1 MKLTVSQND
10 EKMMFEQAIERMEEI
25 ISRLSDG
32 NLGIDDSVALY
43 EEGVK
48 LAAFCDE
55 KIKEAQR
62 KITLL
67 QEKEN
72 V

>member
-1 MKLTVSQND
+1 MSQND
-10 EKMMFEQAIERMEEI
+10 EKMTFEQAIERMEQI
-25 ISRLSDG
+25 ISRLSGG
-32 NLGIDDSVALY
+32 NLGIDESVALY

>member
-1 MKLTVSQND
+1 MSQND
-10 EKMMFEQAIERMEEI
+10 EKKTFEQAIERMEQI

-32 NLGIDDSVALY
+32 NLGIDESVALY

>member
-1 MKLTVSQND
+1 MSQNN
-10 EKMMFEQAIERMEEI
+10 EKMTFEQAIGRMEDI

-32 NLGIDDSVALY
+32 NLEIDESVSLY

-72 V
+72 G

>member
-1 MKLTVSQND
+1 MSQNN
-10 EKMMFEQAIERMEEI
+10 EKMTFEQAIGRMEDI

-32 NLGIDDSVALY
+32 NLGIDESVSLY

-72 V
+72 GGSF

>member
-1 MKLTVSQND
+1 MSQND
-10 EKMMFEQAIERMEEI
+10 EKMTFEQAIERMEQI
-25 ISRLSDG
+25 NSRLADG
-32 NLGIDDSVALY
+32 NLGIDESVALY

-72 V
+72 G

>member
-1 MKLTVSQND
+1 MSQND
-10 EKMMFEQAIERMEEI
+10 EKMTFEQAIERMEQI

-32 NLGIDDSVALY
+32 NLGIDEAVALY

>member
-1 MKLTVSQND
+1 MSQNN
-10 EKMMFEQAIERMEEI
+10 EKMTFEQAMGRMEDI

-32 NLGIDDSVALY
+32 NLGIDESVSLY

-72 V
+72 G

>member
-1 MKLTVSQND
+1 VSQNNE
-10 EKMMFEQAIERMEEI
+10 EKTFEQAIERMEEI

-32 NLGIDDSVALY
+32 NLGIDESVALY

-55 KIKEAQR
+55 KIKEAKR

>member
-1 MKLTVSQND
+1 MSQNN
-10 EKMMFEQAIERMEEI
+10 EKMTFEQAIERMEEI

-32 NLGIDDSVALY
+32 NLGIDESVSLY
-43 EEGVK
+43 EEGIK

-72 V
+72 D

>member
-1 MKLTVSQND
+1 MSQN
-10 EKMMFEQAIERMEEI
+10 ENEVKITFEQAMDRIEEI
-25 ISRLSDG
+25 TARLSDG
-32 NLGIDDSVALY
+32 NLGIDESVALY

-55 KIKEAQR
+55 KLKDVQR

-67 QEKEN
+67 REKEN
-72 V
+72 G

>member
-1 MKLTVSQND
+1 MT
-10 EKMMFEQAIERMEEI
+10 FEQAIERMEQI
-25 ISRLSDG
+25 ISRLSGG
-32 NLGIDDSVALY
+32 NLGIDESVALY